1 MELDELLGQI
11 VNLTTAIK
19 QENTNAQ
26 YLADTLKAKHDRKIT
41 ELNNT
46 KKEKESNA
54 KLQKQLLEQEIAQAA
69 KDHKIKLEQKAEDH
83 QLDLE
88 QREKIQKK
96 KKKADKVRLG
106 DLTAQCNEQLER
118 FQAMITEVYHEHEKL
133 LEKMYGNFEV
143 EKRELEDQKKELSF
157 KIEEMLSKHKEERKR
172 IEEKNK
178 EELADK
184 IDKGMLE
191 KASLTLVTNDHKL
204 RNNKKL
210 GEEKNIA
217 DLDQKLKDEIN
228 QFNTKKAQLK
238 SQINELAERETT
250 IRDKDSK
257 IRDLYKK
264 TQELEKFKFVLDY
277 KIKELKRE
285 IGPRET
291 LIQELN
297 EQTTKMRQEE
307 KFFSRMKDNL
317 NLIRKDLS
325 LKSEGLSLEG
335 KKLASI
341 LKKQEEEKTEFRE
354 AIFNC
359 LKNLG
364 DYKKLKQGIVDLHK
378 VYVSAKE
385 EDDDLEIRKKQAE
398 QRRKNLED
406 EGRLK
411 IVNDYEKI
419 VEPKRK
425 AGQQIGDA
433 DEHRKQSE

>member
-1 MELDELLGQI
+1 
-11 VNLTTAIK
+11 
-19 QENTNAQ
+19 
-26 YLADTLKAKHDRKIT
+26 
-41 ELNNT
+41 
-46 KKEKESNA
+46 
-54 KLQKQLLEQEIAQAA
+54 
-69 KDHKIKLEQKAEDH
+69 
-83 QLDLE
+83 
-88 QREKIQKK
+88 
-96 KKKADKVRLG
+96 
-106 DLTAQCNEQLER
+106 
-118 FQAMITEVYHEHEKL
+118 
-133 LEKMYGNFEV
+133 
-143 EKRELEDQKKELSF
+143 
-157 KIEEMLSKHKEERKR
+157 
-172 IEEKNK
+172 
-178 EELADK
+178 
-184 IDKGMLE
+184 MLE

-325 LKSEGLSLEG
+325 LKS
-335 KKLASI
+335 
-341 LKKQEEEKTEFRE
+341 
-354 AIFNC
+354 
-359 LKNLG
+359 
-364 DYKKLKQGIVDLHK
+364 
-378 VYVSAKE
+378 
-385 EDDDLEIRKKQAE
+385 
-398 QRRKNLED
+398 
-406 EGRLK
+406 
-411 IVNDYEKI
+411 
-419 VEPKRK
+419 
-425 AGQQIGDA
+425 
-433 DEHRKQSE
+433 

>member
-1 MELDELLGQI
+1 
-11 VNLTTAIK
+11 
-19 QENTNAQ
+19 
-26 YLADTLKAKHDRKIT
+26 
-41 ELNNT
+41 
-46 KKEKESNA
+46 
-54 KLQKQLLEQEIAQAA
+54 
-69 KDHKIKLEQKAEDH
+69 
-83 QLDLE
+83 
-88 QREKIQKK
+88 
-96 KKKADKVRLG
+96 
-106 DLTAQCNEQLER
+106 
-118 FQAMITEVYHEHEKL
+118 
-133 LEKMYGNFEV
+133 
-143 EKRELEDQKKELSF
+143 
-157 KIEEMLSKHKEERKR
+157 
-172 IEEKNK
+172 
-178 EELADK
+178 
-184 IDKGMLE
+184 MLE

-325 LKSEGLSLEG
+325 LKSQGLSLEG
-335 KKLASI
+335 
-341 LKKQEEEKTEFRE
+341 
-354 AIFNC
+354 
-359 LKNLG
+359 
-364 DYKKLKQGIVDLHK
+364 
-378 VYVSAKE
+378 
-385 EDDDLEIRKKQAE
+385 
-398 QRRKNLED
+398 
-406 EGRLK
+406 
-411 IVNDYEKI
+411 
-419 VEPKRK
+419 
-425 AGQQIGDA
+425 
-433 DEHRKQSE
+433 

>member
-1 MELDELLGQI
+1 
-11 VNLTTAIK
+11 
-19 QENTNAQ
+19 
-26 YLADTLKAKHDRKIT
+26 
-41 ELNNT
+41 
-46 KKEKESNA
+46 
-54 KLQKQLLEQEIAQAA
+54 
-69 KDHKIKLEQKAEDH
+69 
-83 QLDLE
+83 
-88 QREKIQKK
+88 
-96 KKKADKVRLG
+96 
-106 DLTAQCNEQLER
+106 
-118 FQAMITEVYHEHEKL
+118 
-133 LEKMYGNFEV
+133 
-143 EKRELEDQKKELSF
+143 
-157 KIEEMLSKHKEERKR
+157 
-172 IEEKNK
+172 
-178 EELADK
+178 
-184 IDKGMLE
+184 MLE

-378 VYVSAKE
+378 VYVSSKE
-385 EDDDLEIRKKQAE
+385 EVDDIEIKKKQAE
-398 QRRKNLED
+398 QRRKNLEE

-411 IVNDYEKI
+411 IVNDSEKI
-419 VEPKRK
+419 VEPRRK

-433 DEHRKQSE
+433 DEHRKQSEQRKQKEISLANFRDLLLKD